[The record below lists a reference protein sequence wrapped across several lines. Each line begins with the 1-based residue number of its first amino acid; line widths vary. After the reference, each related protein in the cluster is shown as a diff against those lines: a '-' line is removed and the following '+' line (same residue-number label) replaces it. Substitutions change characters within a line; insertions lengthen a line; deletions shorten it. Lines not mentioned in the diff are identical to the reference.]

1 MRSIADVE
9 VLTIAIADEDTDNL
23 GYIRAYT

>member
-1 MRSIADVE
+1 MRSIANVE
-9 VLTIAIADEDTDNL
+9 LLTIAIADEDTDNL